1 MSDAFGQ
8 QRVAPTP
15 FRVNRPHA
23 PMPNLSPG
31 ADDHVDDLA
40 AAYALGALDD
50 AERDLVDFHIRFC
63 PRCAALVDAD
73 LRTVHHLPYLSAPA
87 APRPEAK
94 AGLFV
99 RVAQE
104 GARLAV
110 VAAAPD
116 PEPVVTAPRAI
127 PQAMTLPASRPE
139 MPAPVAAPAAVSSGS
154 GRGAG
159 WYAGLV
165 SLPLL
170 LALVATGFWG
180 ANLQRQLDSQGAKM
194 AEVQAQLAN
203 FGSGGEVVE
212 LSPGPAMM
220 MAEGQVV
227 LGADQRAGMLQLDL
241 NSNTAAGTYDIMVVQ
256 DGQLLPAGTV
266 NVDDQ
271 GIGQASF
278 ELTQPFSAYDDIQV
292 QPRSPDGK
300 AAKKRRA
307 VLTTNSNL
315 LGSTGSALDMAP

>member
-8 QRVAPTP
+8 HRVAQSP
-15 FRVNRPHA
+15 FRVSRPHA
-23 PMPNLSPG
+23 PTPNLSPG

-50 AERDLVDFHIRFC
+50 SERDLVDFHIRFC
-63 PRCAALVDAD
+63 PRCAALVDSD
-73 LRTVHHLPYLSAPA
+73 LRTVGHLPFLSPPA
-87 APRPEAK
+87 TPRPEAK
-94 AGLFV
+94 AALFV

-104 GARLAV
+104 GLRPSV
-110 VAAAPD
+110 VAAAP
-116 PEPVVTAPRAI
+116 EPAPIEPRAI

-139 MPAPVAAPAAVSSGS
+139 TPAPVAAPAAAAAAGS

-159 WYAGLV
+159 WYVGLV

-194 AEVQAQLAN
+194 ADVQAQLAN

-220 MAEGQVV
+220 QAEGQVV

-241 NSNTAAGTYDIMVVQ
+241 NSKDAAGLYDIMVVQ
-256 DGQLLPAGTV
+256 DGQLVSAGQV
-266 NVDDQ
+266 QVDGQ

-278 ELTQPFSAYDDIQV
+278 NLDQPFSAYEDIQV
-292 QPRSPDGK
+292 QPHSPDGK
-300 AAKKRRA
+300 AKKRRA

-315 LGSTGSALDMAP
+315 LGSTGSALDVAP

>member
-8 QRVAPTP
+8 QRVEPTP
-15 FRVNRPHA
+15 FRVSRPHA
-23 PMPNLSPG
+23 PTPNLSPG

-40 AAYALGALDD
+40 AAYALGALDES
-50 AERDLVDFHIRFC
+50 ERDLVDFHVRFC

-73 LRTVHHLPYLSAPA
+73 LRTVGHLPFLSPPA
-87 APRPEAK
+87 TPRPEAK
-94 AGLFV
+94 AALFV

-104 GARLAV
+104 GARPV
-110 VAAAPD
+110 VVSAAP
-116 PEPVVTAPRAI
+116 EPAPIAPRAY
-127 PQAMTLPASRPE
+127 PQVMTLPVSRPE
-139 MPAPVAAPAAVSSGS
+139 APANVAVPAGVETETGG

-180 ANLQRQLDSQGAKM
+180 AGLQRQLDAQGAKM
-194 AEVQAQLAN
+194 ADVQAQLAN

-220 MAEGQVV
+220 QAEGQVV

-241 NSNTAAGTYDIMVVQ
+241 NSNSAAGTYDIMVVQ
-256 DGQLLPAGTV
+256 DGKLVPAGQV
-266 NVDDQ
+266 QVDGQ

-278 ELTQPFSAYDDIQV
+278 ELAQPFSAYEDIQV
-292 QPRSPDGK
+292 QPQSPDGK

-315 LGSTGSALDMAP
+315 LGSTGSALDVAP

>member
-8 QRVAPTP
+8 QRVAPSP
-15 FRVNRPHA
+15 FRVTRHHA
-23 PMPNLSPG
+23 PTPNLSPG

-40 AAYALGALDD
+40 AAYALGALDET
-50 AERDLVDFHIRFC
+50 ERDLVAFHIRFC
-63 PRCAALVDAD
+63 PRCAALVEAD
-73 LRTVHHLPYLSAPA
+73 LRTVGHLPFLSPPA
-87 APRPEAK
+87 TPRPDAK
-94 AGLFV
+94 AALFV

-104 GARLAV
+104 GLRPAV
-110 VAAAPD
+110 VSAAP
-116 PEPVVTAPRAI
+116 EPAPIESRAI

-139 MPAPVAAPAAVSSGS
+139 AQTPAAAPAAVASES

-159 WYAGLV
+159 WYVGIV

-180 ANLQRQLDSQGAKM
+180 ASLQRQLDSQGAKM
-194 AEVQAQLAN
+194 ADVQAQLAN

-212 LSPGPAMM
+212 LSPGAAMM
-220 MAEGQVV
+220 QAEGQVV

-241 NSNTAAGTYDIMVVQ
+241 NANDAAGTYDIMVVQ
-256 DGQLLPAGTV
+256 DGKLVPAGTV
-266 NVDDQ
+266 NVDGQ
-271 GIGQASF
+271 GKGQASF
-278 ELTQPFSAYDDIQV
+278 ELDQPFSAYEDIQV
-292 QPRSPDGK
+292 QPRSSDGK

-315 LGSTGSALDMAP
+315 LGSTGSALDVAP